1 MFRVSREEAG
11 PVGRIWAE
19 LKFDR
24 LHFAFAFAFAFVDVG
39 VTIEFASIQSS
50 HQSLKRQTVC
60 ESYMRGLTKTKK
72 AIF

>member
-50 HQSLKRQTVC
+50 HQSLKR
-60 ESYMRGLTKTKK
+60 
-72 AIF
+72 

>member
-24 LHFAFAFAFAFVDVG
+24 LHFAFAFAFAFAFVDVG

-50 HQSLKRQTVC
+50 HQSLKR
-60 ESYMRGLTKTKK
+60 
-72 AIF
+72 